1 MEIILTE
8 SGNGRG
14 QHDHK
19 DPEVGELDVHEN
31 SKAAKVDGVDRE
43 GNAVNELEKQSE
55 ISSPR
60 KLHII
65 FIT

>member
-1 MEIILTE
+1 M
-8 SGNGRG
+8 
-14 QHDHK
+14 
-19 DPEVGELDVHEN
+19 GELDVHEN
-31 SKAAKVDGVDRE
+31 SKAAKVDGADRE
-43 GNAVNELEKQSE
+43 GNAVNELETQSE